1 MKRKEIESL
10 IITDEEIIDM
20 YWQRDEQ
27 AIKET
32 DSKYG
37 KFLFRIAYNIL
48 SDRSDSEE
56 CQNDTYLG
64 IWNAVPPT
72 RPTVFPAFIVSIMR
86 RIAINLYKKKSS
98 KKRIPSEITVCM
110 EELETSLYSTESV
123 EKEYEAEELGRLI
136 SEYIRGLSDREQ
148 YIFVGR
154 YYMADSVKDIA
165 KQLDLTESAVYK
177 ALDKIKRGLKCH
189 LEEKGVRI

>member
-72 RPTVFPAFIVSIMR
+72 RPTVFPAFIVSM
-86 RIAINLYKKKSS
+86 AYF
-98 KKRIPSEITVCM
+98 
-110 EELETSLYSTESV
+110 EL
-123 EKEYEAEELGRLI
+123 AEQ
-136 SEYIRGLSDREQ
+136 LSDSF
-148 YIFVGR
+148 YP
-154 YYMADSVKDIA
+154 S
-165 KQLDLTESAVYK
+165 T
-177 ALDKIKRGLKCH
+177 
-189 LEEKGVRI
+189 